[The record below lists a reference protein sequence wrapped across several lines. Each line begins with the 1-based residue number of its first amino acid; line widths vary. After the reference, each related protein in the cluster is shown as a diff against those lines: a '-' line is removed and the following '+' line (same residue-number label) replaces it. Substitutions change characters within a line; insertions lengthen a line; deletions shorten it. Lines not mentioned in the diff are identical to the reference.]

1 MHKSGHF
8 FFTSRYSV
16 RLFRRLPVIFWIALV
31 FTRPVRGEET
41 KPFFFFHLADPQFG
55 MYAKNAN
62 FEQEAINWD
71 FAIATANRLKPAFVV
86 VTGDLINEAG
96 NQAQAD
102 AYLRSAARL
111 DRSIRLYH
119 LPGNHDVG
127 NDPTPQSLATY
138 RAKFGPDYFGFRHGK
153 FLGLVLNS
161 NSIRSSRKFLKE
173 SQQQEAW
180 LKGELEKARK
190 EQVRHVVVFQHHP
203 PFLKNTEEPDGYE
216 NLPRAERG
224 NFLNLFRRHGV
235 KYLFAGHVHRNAIAH
250 AGNLEIVASGA
261 IGQPLGGSKSGLRVV
276 VVRDRGL
283 EHRFYEMGEIPNR
296 IDLSSPENPGRG
308 KK

>member
-1 MHKSGHF
+1 
-8 FFTSRYSV
+8 
-16 RLFRRLPVIFWIALV
+16 
-31 FTRPVRGEET
+31 
-41 KPFFFFHLADPQFG
+41 

-71 FAIATANRLKPAFVV
+71 FAVATANRLKPAFLV

-96 NQAQAD
+96 NPAQAE
-102 AYLRSAARL
+102 AYLRIAARL

-127 NDPTPQSLATY
+127 NDPTPKSLETY
-138 RAKFGPDYFGFRHGK
+138 KAQFGPDYFSFRHGN

-161 NSIRSSRKFLKE
+161 NLMRSSKKSLKE
-173 SQQQEAW
+173 TQQQEVW

-190 EQVRHVVVFQHHP
+190 DQVRHVVVFQHHP
-203 PFLKNTEEPDGYE
+203 PFLKKADEPDGYE
-216 NLPRAERG
+216 NLPRAERR
-224 NFLNLFRRHGV
+224 NFLNLCHQYGV
-235 KYLFAGHVHRNAIAH
+235 KHVFAGHVHRNAIAKE
-250 AGNLEIVASGA
+250 GDLEIVASGA

-283 EHRFYEMGEIPNR
+283 EHRYYEMGEIPNQ
-296 IDLSSPENPGRG
+296 IDLSPPKAKQQGGTGKVVRERLRLPGETGWAVTPSIEIFRAKNSYEG
-308 KK
+308 L